1 MLSESLEPNK
11 TNLLRNLVY
20 DEDLQWV
27 TKSTAILVVHGIGN
41 QMPIETIDQF
51 GRGLMK
57 VLKREFDDDI
67 TLEHLVVPKDNG
79 DNGYWMDN
87 VLRIAKKGSDCYIDI
102 YEYYWAHYTEDQAS
116 WSELNSWLEGVVKGA
131 KAFYQKNAT
140 IGYFYKDHSI
150 FFDSKTGAF
159 NVMNYRIFISAISK
173 TFLTIDAI
181 ARFFLWVLAMIPL
194 LGSIAGTLVKKYS
207 QSYIRKFTNVLGDVV
222 VYNAVDPKSKFY
234 NVRKKIQDG
243 AVKSL
248 TFIIERT
255 KEDKEKNDPSGK
267 ATEPSDKSLYYESV
281 IVAGHSLGSQ
291 VSYDAINLLN
301 LMINQG
307 KIAHYNEAGKCTLKN
322 RTGKS
327 IADQLRGFI
336 TFGSPL
342 DKIVFFLRENVPDNE
357 YIRQQILSQYHGFKI
372 RNLNFMNNHNSNKAY
387 VPIAGSLKRY
397 LDGIKW
403 RNYFDNTDYVSGGL
417 DYFDD
422 VVNIDCQFKAGKF
435 GFTHSDYWTCDA
447 FYKDLVINFLNNK

>member
-1 MLSESLEPNK
+1 MLTESLEPNK
-11 TNLLRNLVY
+11 TQLLKGLVY
-20 DEDLQWV
+20 DEDIQWV
-27 TKSTAILVVHGIGN
+27 KQDTAILVIHGIGN
-41 QMPIETIDQF
+41 QMPLETIDQF

-67 TLEHLVVPKDNG
+67 ALQHYIVPKDNG
-79 DNGYWMDN
+79 DQGFWMDN
-87 VLRIAKKGSDCYIDI
+87 VLRITKKGSDFHIDI
-102 YEYYWAHYTEDQAS
+102 YEYYWAHYTEDKAS

-140 IGYFYKDHSI
+140 IGYFYKDRSM

-173 TFLTIDAI
+173 TFITFDAL
-181 ARFFLWVLAMIPL
+181 ARFFLWILSMIPL
-194 LGSIAGTLVKKYS
+194 LGSIAGTLVKRYS

-222 VYNAVDPKSKFY
+222 VYNVVDPKTKFY
-234 NVRKKIQDG
+234 DVRKKIQEG
-243 AVKSL
+243 AIKALSYIL
-248 TFIIERT
+248 ERT
-255 KEDKEKNDPSGK
+255 KDEGESSVNAKSVEEKR
-267 ATEPSDKSLYYESV
+267 LYYDSV

-301 LMINQG
+301 LLINQG
-307 KIAHYNEAGKCTLKN
+307 KIKHYDNNGKCTLNSRK
-322 RTGKS
+322 GKS
-327 IADQLRGFI
+327 ISDQLTGFV

-342 DKIVFFLRENVPDNE
+342 DKIIFFLRENVPDGE

-372 RNLNFMNNHNSNKAY
+372 RNLNFMNNQNSNKAY
-387 VPIAGSLKRY
+387 IHIDGSLRRH

-422 VVNIDCQFKAGKF
+422 VVNIDCQFKASKF
-435 GFTHSDYWTCDA
+435 GFTHSDYWICDA
-447 FYKDLVINFLNNK
+447 FYKDIVINFLNSNKI